1 MKLSIITINFNNEK
15 GLKKT
20 LESVSIQTYKNFEFI
35 IIDGGS
41 TDNSV
46 NIIKEYQPIIT
57 YWLSEPDKGI
67 YNAMNKGIAQAHGEY
82 CIFMNSGDTFYD
94 ASTIEKSLP
103 YLDGT
108 AIVSGYT
115 YTDKTIFP
123 APSEISLGMFMK
135 FSLMHQSTFIS
146 TTIQKKYGYDER
158 YKIGADRKFLMQVL
172 LYDNVTYKAI
182 DVTVSNFDMTGI
194 SMTNKALEQKER
206 EAILRTLIPP
216 RILKDYL
223 NDSKEIDY
231 NLYLQLHQSKYRKLF
246 YSLIMCM
253 LRFIFLFTKSP
264 KWLKGY
270 PFRLK

>member
-115 YTDKTIFP
+115 LYRQDHISSTIRN
-123 APSEISLGMFMK
+123 
-135 FSLMHQSTFIS
+135 FIRNV
-146 TTIQKKYGYDER
+146 YE
-158 YKIGADRKFLMQVL
+158 VL
-172 LYDNVTYKAI
+172 FNASIYIY
-182 DVTVSNFDMTGI
+182 
-194 SMTNKALEQKER
+194 QH
-206 EAILRTLIPP
+206 
-216 RILKDYL
+216 
-223 NDSKEIDY
+223 NDSKEIW
-231 NLYLQLHQSKYRKLF
+231 
-246 YSLIMCM
+246 I
-253 LRFIFLFTKSP
+253 
-264 KWLKGY
+264 
-270 PFRLK
+270 